1 MIGMVIVA
9 DEELK
14 GLVPDASWDVQGVRD
29 MVGGVVAVA
38 LVLAVG
44 VIVIGCISMVPGL
57 ITNNMMERAFSW
69 KRLAAAL
76 MVPFTI
82 GAACTRLGV
91 EREPVR
97 QRWVEVEHLVFGR
110 RTEGR

>member
-57 ITNNMMERAFSW
+57 ITNNVMERAFSW
-69 KRLAAAL
+69 KRLAL
-76 MVPFTI
+76 HDRCGVY
-82 GAACTRLGV
+82 RLGV